1 MAHIIFYE
9 KPGCI
14 NGEKQKKVL
23 LQAGNSLECRN
34 ILTTSWTR
42 EKLLPFVEGRS
53 AGLIVNPSAPA
64 VKSGEVVPKEL
75 GFEEAITMM
84 CNDPLL
90 IKRPLIEVAG
100 KCLQGFDH
108 GGLKKYLGSWKGLED
123 LITCPR
129 LHSASC
135 DEVMEK

>member
-23 LQAGNSLECRN
+23 LQAGNSLESRN
-34 ILTTSWTR
+34 ILTTPWTR
-42 EKLLPFVEGRS
+42 EKLLPFVEGKS
-53 AGLIVNPSAPA
+53 AGVIMNPTAPA
-64 VKSGEVVPKEL
+64 VKSGAIVPREL
-75 GFEEAITMM
+75 TFEEAIFLM
-84 CNDPLL
+84 CKDPLL
-90 IKRPLIEVAG
+90 IKRPLIEVEG
-100 KCLQGFDH
+100 RCLQGFDH
-108 GGLKKYLGSWKGLED
+108 GGLQKYLGNWKGLED

-135 DEVMEK
+135 DEVMEG